1 MSIKGS
7 VTINISEDGTV
18 TLIPPVGLLDRNI
31 QKMQW
36 SLNAP
41 ERYRFAPEPIIF
53 QTTDLPPGFIPWS
66 PPGETPVLEN
76 DWQVSAKAN
85 FKVPKGNPP
94 VKYRYDIW
102 VIETITGEEGTVSSE
117 PLKPLA
123 RQLFCLDPATLEK
136 IDPDMENQ
144 PQP

>member
-18 TLIPPVGLLDRNI
+18 TLVPPLGLLDRNI

-41 ERYRFAPEPIIF
+41 ERYRFAAVPIVF
-53 QTTDLPPGFIPWS
+53 QSDDLPLGFIPWS
-66 PPGETPVLEN
+66 PPGEAPVLEN

-85 FKVPKGNPP
+85 LKVPKGNPP
-94 VKYRYDIW
+94 VKYRYDIF
-102 VIETITGEEGTVSSE
+102 VIESITGDDGLSSVQR
-117 PLKPLA
+117 K
-123 RQLFCLDPATLEK
+123 LFCLDPATLEK